1 MAAHGTATRS
11 AWTFFDGR
19 WHEGNPMFMG
29 PMTHAP
35 WLGSCVFD
43 GARAFEGVAPDLDR
57 HCQRLIRSAQ
67 SFGLKQLVSAGELEE
82 LAWEGIRKF
91 PKGTALYIRPMSW
104 AEGGFVDVDPETTR
118 WSLSVYESP
127 LPDPSGFSV
136 TCSPYRRPSYEFAP
150 TDAKG
155 ACHYPN
161 SARAM
166 REARARGF
174 DNAVMLDGLGNVSE
188 LATANI
194 MYARDG
200 EIHTPVP
207 NGTFLVGITR
217 DRVLSLLRA
226 TGVKVYERSLRWQEF
241 LQADEVFSTGNYGK
255 VMPVTRVENRSLQ
268 PGPFAKQARD
278 LYWAYAHGEKV

>member
-1 MAAHGTATRS
+1 MAAHGAATRS

-67 SFGLKQLVSAGELEE
+67 SFGLKQLVSAGELEDI
-82 LAWEGIRKF
+82 AWDGIRKF

-104 AEGGFVDVDPETTR
+104 AEGGFVDVDPDTTR

-127 LPDPSGFSV
+127 LPEPSGFSV

-174 DNAVMLDGLGNVSE
+174 DNAVMLDGLGHVSE

-200 EIHTPVP
+200 EVHTPVP

-226 TGVKVYERSLRWQEF
+226 TGVKVYERSLRWREF
-241 LQADEVFSTGNYGK
+241 LEADEVFSTGNYGK

-278 LYWAYAHGEKV
+278 LYWAYAHGKKI